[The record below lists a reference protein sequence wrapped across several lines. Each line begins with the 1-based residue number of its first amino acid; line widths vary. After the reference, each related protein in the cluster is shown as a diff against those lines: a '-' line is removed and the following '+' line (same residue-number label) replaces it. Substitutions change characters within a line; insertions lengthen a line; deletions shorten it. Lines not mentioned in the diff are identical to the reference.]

1 MNIFSSSTI
10 CTIAIW
16 RTNRDNQATA
26 QLPKLEFQFWLKKW
40 MVKLQYNVLKGEDRP
55 GAGLGLKVQNLE
67 WFLGSEIRLTAVLK
81 KK

>member
-1 MNIFSSSTI
+1 M
-10 CTIAIW
+10 
-16 RTNRDNQATA
+16 
-26 QLPKLEFQFWLKKW
+26 EKW
-40 MVKLQYNVLKGEDRP
+40 MIKLQYNVLKGEDRP